1 MRTTITLDSD
11 VEALLNKFMHERGLS
26 FKESVNGLLRAS
38 LLPEGPAPTIPSRPT
53 ISANRQFRWNVHF
66 NWPATSKT
74 RRSPGNSAWAA
85 RTAMK
90 TSAPASPGFFSPV
103 PCTE

>member
-38 LLPEGPAPTIPSRPT
+38 LLPEGPRPDYSFQT
-53 ISANRQFRWNVHF
+53 YDLGE
-66 NWPATSKT
+66 PAVPLE
-74 RRSPGNSAWAA
+74 RALQLAGDLEDEEIA
-85 RTAMK
+85 RKLTV
-90 TSAPASPGFFSPV
+90 GR
-103 PCTE
+103 